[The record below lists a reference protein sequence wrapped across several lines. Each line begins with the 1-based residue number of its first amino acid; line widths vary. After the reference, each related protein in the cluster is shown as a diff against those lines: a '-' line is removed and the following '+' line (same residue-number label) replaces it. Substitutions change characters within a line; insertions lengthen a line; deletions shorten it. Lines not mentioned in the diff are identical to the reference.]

1 MSAVTVHLIVPFLFP
16 HRNNSVLNKAGTLH
30 CIFLTYNLIL
40 SQHRGYPDL
49 FLWFSSVPPGMCHDI
64 SPMSLCMFPP
74 PLLPVHYSL
83 LFMRSDGLE
92 NVLLTMSLNK
102 SEKCECGVYSQC
114 LILWLLTRNITQ
126 MSSVAEY
133 KCTSLWVNVMFLQL
147 LTSHYKF
154 FNFYS
159 VNSHVQMCC
168 V

>member
-1 MSAVTVHLIVPFLFP
+1 MSAVAVHLIVSFLFP
-16 HRNNSVLNKAGTLH
+16 HRNNSVLNKALYW
-30 CIFLTYNLIL
+30 IFLMYSLIL

-49 FLWFSSVPPGMCHDI
+49 FLWFSSVPPGMFQDI

-92 NVLLTMSLNK
+92 YVLLTVPINK
-102 SEKCECGVYSQC
+102 SEKCECGIYSQC
-114 LILWLLTRNITQ
+114 LLLWLLTTRNSTQ

-147 LTSHYKF
+147 LTSHYKC